1 MMLGLSKLCICL
13 GGKWNLKLKKKI
25 SSESVKW
32 TRNDPISSDLSQRI
46 ILIYPTDQTI
56 IIPTDFP
63 FFFLLFGTP
72 WQLKTQTLCTKQA
85 SGCSLQAEF
94 CHAGWEPAAFH
105 PSHRQGI
112 SANLPL
118 PLIISQVSSVPI
130 RTFEEQC
137 LMFSS
142 EVTVRKWRAFILSYL
157 QKGGGWH
164 MQNGVFSH
172 SNTQKKRNLSV
183 TSQEVVCYSWTSK
196 KREY

>member
-13 GGKWNLKLKKKI
+13 GGKWNLKLKKKNQQRI
-25 SSESVKW
+25 SKMDQEWSHFFWFIPEDN
-32 TRNDPISSDLSQRI
+32 TDLSHRSNNH
-46 ILIYPTDQTI
+46 YPHW
-56 IIPTDFP
+56 FP

-94 CHAGWEPAAFH
+94 CHAGWESAAFH

-172 SNTQKKRNLSV
+172 SNTKKKKESV
-183 TSQEVVCYSWTSK
+183 SDKSGGCLLFLN
-196 KREY
+196 